1 MLALLTVVLGSVLCW
16 LLMAIQQYAWDELTG
31 GRLPY
36 VPDAWY
42 GAYQNLYE
50 RFGAAGVYRRTTSG
64 ADSPR
69 SCTWPSW

>member
-1 MLALLTVVLGSVLCW
+1 MLALFTVVVGLVLCW

-42 GAYQNLYE
+42 GAYETL
-50 RFGAAGVYRRTTSG
+50 
-64 ADSPR
+64 
-69 SCTWPSW
+69 